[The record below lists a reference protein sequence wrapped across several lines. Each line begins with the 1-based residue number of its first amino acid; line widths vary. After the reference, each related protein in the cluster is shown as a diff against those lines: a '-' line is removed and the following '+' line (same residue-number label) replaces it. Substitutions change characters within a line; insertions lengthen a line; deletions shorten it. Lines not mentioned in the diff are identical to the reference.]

1 MEDARGLQPT
11 KGEVM
16 PDTWT
21 NDGIEYTI
29 DAKDATGGI
38 VTAQREGA
46 KTIYSRI
53 VSRQVNRD
61 ETEKL
66 FEADLTK

>member
-1 MEDARGLQPT
+1 MS
-11 KGEVM
+11 
-16 PDTWT
+16 DTWT
-21 NDGIEYTI
+21 TDGIIYTI
-29 DAKDATGGI
+29 DARDTVGGI
-38 VTAQREGA
+38 VTAQKEGA

-53 VSRQVNRD
+53 VSKAVNRD

>member
-1 MEDARGLQPT
+1 MRAQT
-11 KGEVM
+11 KGEAM

-21 NDGIEYTI
+21 NDGIVYTI
-29 DAKDATGGI
+29 DAKDAVGGI

-53 VSRQVNRD
+53 VSKSVNRD

>member
-1 MEDARGLQPT
+1 
-11 KGEVM
+11 M

-21 NDGIEYTI
+21 SDGIVYTI

-61 ETEKL
+61 ETERL
-66 FEADLTK
+66 FETDLTK

>member
-1 MEDARGLQPT
+1 
-11 KGEVM
+11 M

-21 NDGIEYTI
+21 NDGIIYTI

-38 VTAQREGA
+38 VTAQKEGA

-53 VSRQVNRD
+53 VSKAVNRD
-61 ETEKL
+61 ETEKV
-66 FEADLTK
+66 FEGDLTR